1 MTVDEIHA
9 FLELAPYRFAK
20 SMPQN
25 PHEYTLMEYWS
36 QKDAFEEVLKFLEIN
51 GKSEKFFNKT
61 FRYYRHGV
69 YKYWI
74 MPSYT
79 GGFLIN
85 RTLI

>member
-1 MTVDEIHA
+1 MNIH
-9 FLELAPYRFAK
+9 L
-20 SMPQN
+20 
-25 PHEYTLMEYWS
+25 WS
-36 QKDAFEEVLKFLEIN
+36 TGHRK
-51 GKSEKFFNKT
+51 KSEKFFNKT